1 MSLNLTPDQKDKV
14 QGYLSK
20 MTPEQQQQQM
30 ALFLKLQHQQKLNAQ
45 VQAQMQQQK
54 KLQAQSNQQ
63 VSNIQSQLPLMVQ
76 QQSVK
81 LNY

>member
-1 MSLNLTPDQKDKV
+1 VVILTLNLTPDQKDKV

-45 VQAQMQQQK
+45 VFD
-54 KLQAQSNQQ
+54 
-63 VSNIQSQLPLMVQ
+63 
-76 QQSVK
+76 
-81 LNY
+81 